1 MPNPNFQVQKKRDLK
16 RGFGSSPTKAAW
28 EALPCRPHSLIL
40 RSVAA
45 QLGKDGIA
53 GFLCV

>member
-16 RGFGSSPTKAAW
+16 RGFGSSPTRVAW
-28 EALPCRPHSLIL
+28 EALPCRPRSLIP

-45 QLGKDGIA
+45 QLGKNGIA
-53 GFLCV
+53 GFLRV